1 MTRCLSLR
9 HLEEYINN
17 ELVIIADKLKEYESY
32 FYNKNSFI
40 FIFKKLTHP
49 KVETG
54 KIVSENIPE

>member
-9 HLEEYINN
+9 HLEEYII
-17 ELVIIADKLKEYESY
+17 IIADKLKEDESY

-40 FIFKKLTHP
+40 IIFKKLTHP